1 MKQEVVVE
9 VTNKITRYQAT
20 KCPGPYP
27 SLDSS
32 GSDGDGDH
40 DDDDANLDETGAL
53 TSMAGSLRL

>member
-1 MKQEVVVE
+1 MVVE